1 MSIEE
6 VRARLIQLAQD
17 VPVDVLNE
25 ANHQLIDVTG
35 EMRQLTAG
43 TANNELEQA
52 LGRLERTNSETIDMV
67 EQMIEARDEIW
78 RAAEAL

>member
-1 MSIEE
+1 VSIEE

>member
-1 MSIEE
+1 VSIEE

-25 ANHQLIDVTG
+25 ANHRLIDVTG

>member
-25 ANHQLIDVTG
+25 ANHRLIDVTG

>member
-1 MSIEE
+1 VSIEE

-67 EQMIEARDEIW
+67 EQMIDARDEIW